1 MSIENQYTVL
11 IVGAGPVGLVAAN
24 YLDKFQIKSLLIDK
38 KSEAYTYPRAIGID
52 DESLRLLRVNVRG
65 STSFNTEKSL

>member
-52 DESLRLLRVNVRG
+52 DESLRLLRNLLLC
-65 STSFNTEKSL
+65 SNNTFT